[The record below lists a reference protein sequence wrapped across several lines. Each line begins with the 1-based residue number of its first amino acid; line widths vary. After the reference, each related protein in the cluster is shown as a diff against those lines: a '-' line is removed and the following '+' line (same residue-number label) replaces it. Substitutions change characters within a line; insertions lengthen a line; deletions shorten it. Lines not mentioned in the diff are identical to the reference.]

1 MSTEIKPGQVWEYKR
16 TSDTEPVTVTEVRDG
31 TVAYVFAA
39 DQSDGDMSIVAF
51 RKMRRLVT
59 DAPPAPL
66 DPKSVHVGDTVTVR
80 FIETGDEIVTKAYQP
95 DDITASGEYVYLL
108 GWPLHRANGTF
119 GLAFSHFEIL
129 AIEPAPE
136 PEPEWLFEFKGEE
149 GPEGDEH
156 WARRFPS
163 RADALRSMI
172 ESANLDELNDF
183 EGAVSF
189 SVYTDETGPAEIP
202 DICAHGQTAEDLCN
216 AMPAKVELD
225 AMWTAWKS
233 LTPAEQRG
241 WLEGGVAKVPTPA
254 KISGRPVVTRA
265 QVFDILYPDGIL
277 PAEDMREG
285 KIDALIALFG
295 GAS

>member
-1 MSTEIKPGQVWEYKR
+1 MSTEIKPGQVWAWR
-16 TSDTEPVTVTEVRDG
+16 ARQGDPFTIDSLN
-31 TVAYVFAA
+31 
-39 DQSDGDMSIVAF
+39 GDMAEYHYG
-51 RKMRRLVT
+51 RRVTHSTYSAPVSLIQRTADLVT
-59 DAPPAPL
+59 DATPAPL
-66 DPKSVHVGDTVTVR
+66 DPPKSLSFEGYKAPITALDPTAVRAGDTVTLV
-80 FIETGDEIVTKAYQP
+80 GTKAKIEGEVEDVQK
-95 DDITASGEYVYLL
+95 DTADLVIIQIDNLRFRVTGADAWTLTD
-108 GWPLHRANGTF
+108 HQ
-119 GLAFSHFEIL
+119 
-129 AIEPAPE
+129 PAPE

-202 DICAHGQTAEDLCN
+202 DICAHGQIAEDLCN

-241 WLEGGVAKVPTPA
+241 WLEGGEGKVPTPA
-254 KISGRPVVTRA
+254 KVSIHT
-265 QVFDILYPDGIL
+265 L
-277 PAEDMREG
+277 MN
-285 KIDALIALFG
+285 G